1 VLADVDDTPELLY
14 RTGVLTVGSLYHTN
28 IAAFMRLRAAWRSGA
43 SPVEPDAVRATGAA
57 AILACPGE
65 ARSLLVQDL
74 PPRTLLDQLDQ
85 DRPPPWLTLVGRGA
99 DGSTL
104 YRVR

>member
-1 VLADVDDTPELLY
+1 
-14 RTGVLTVGSLYHTN
+14 VLTVGSLYHSN
-28 IAAFMRLRAAWRSGA
+28 IAGFMRLRAAWRSAA
-43 SPVEPDAVRATGAA
+43 SRVEPEALRNTGAA
-57 AILACPGE
+57 AILACPGA

-74 PPRTLLDQLDQ
+74 PPQTLLDQLDQ
-85 DRPPPWLTLVGRGA
+85 DRPPPWLALVARGA